1 MNYEKAIKKAKE
13 VFAKYNYD
21 FRIPFPFERIVNS
34 EESIEGVYYTDL
46 TKFDNEGKMCSGL
59 IWLKESEGKDI
70 ITIYISDRD
79 SKQRQ
84 YFTIAHELG
93 HYFLHRDKLKENI
106 ITIDDVDTM
115 KAMLRNG
122 MMSSE
127 EVEANYF
134 AAELIMPEEQVREM
148 YDKLNGDIDDL
159 ASFFRVSKL
168 AMAIRVDTLNLEK

>member
-1 MNYEKAIKKAKE
+1 
-13 VFAKYNYD
+13 
-21 FRIPFPFERIVNS
+21 
-34 EESIEGVYYTDL
+34 
-46 TKFDNEGKMCSGL
+46 
-59 IWLKESEGKDI
+59 
-70 ITIYISDRD
+70 
-79 SKQRQ
+79 
-84 YFTIAHELG
+84 
-93 HYFLHRDKLKENI
+93 
-106 ITIDDVDTM
+106 M